1 MSYHPSIHRC
11 EHIKVNGTQCGSPAI
26 RKNSFCYFHGRWREQ
41 HILLNTPGVNVRPAI
56 DMPVLEDA
64 NSIQCAIMQVMSLLL
79 SGQIEHKTAALLLYG
94 LQTASGNLRHTQFEP
109 YPRQVVIN
117 PATVGETHLGED
129 VWQNSDFNGKEKDES
144 SPEKNL
150 QRKPDPLPPNW
161 RDEVRTQI
169 ATLVKERAPHL
180 IAAAGL
186 RELGPQ
192 HVQRE

>member
-41 HILLNTPGVNVRPAI
+41 HITFATTAKTVPAI
-56 DMPVLEDA
+56 DLPVLEDA
-64 NSIQCAIMQVMSLLL
+64 NSLQVAIMQVLNLLL
-79 SGQIEHKTAALLLYG
+79 TGHIEHKTAALILYG
-94 LQTASGNLRHTQFEP
+94 LQPASANLRHTHFNP

-129 VWQNSDFNGKEKDES
+129 VWQNSDFNGKEKDKS

-150 QRKPDPLPPNW
+150 QSKPDPLPPNW
-161 RDEVRTQI
+161 REDLRTQI
-169 ATLVKERAPHL
+169 ATLVKDRAPHL
-180 IAAAGL
+180 IAAGL
-186 RELGPQ
+186 DKLSPQ

>member
-1 MSYHPSIHRC
+1 
-11 EHIKVNGTQCGSPAI
+11 
-26 RKNSFCYFHGRWREQ
+26 
-41 HILLNTPGVNVRPAI
+41 
-56 DMPVLEDA
+56 
-64 NSIQCAIMQVMSLLL
+64 MQVMSLLL

-94 LQTASGNLRHTQFEP
+94 LQTASSNLRHTQFEA

-150 QRKPDPLPPNW
+150 PRKPDPLPANW
-161 RDEVRTQI
+161 RDDVRAQI
-169 ATLVKERAPHL
+169 ATLVKNRAPDL
-180 IAAAGL
+180 IAAGL
-186 RELGPQ
+186 DKLEPQ

>member
-26 RKNSFCYFHGRWREQ
+26 RKNSFCYFHGRWREE
-41 HILLNTPGVNVRPAI
+41 HIQFATTAKTVPAI
-56 DMPVLEDA
+56 DLPVLEDA
-64 NSIQCAIMQVMSLLL
+64 NSIQVAIMQVLNLLL
-79 SGQIEHKTAALLLYG
+79 TGHIEHKTAALLLYG
-94 LQTASGNLRHTQFEP
+94 LQTASANLRHTHFNP

-117 PATVGETHLGED
+117 PATVGQTHLGED
-129 VWQNSDFNGKEKDES
+129 VWQDSDFKGKEKDES

-169 ATLVKERAPHL
+169 ATLVKDRAPHL
-180 IAAAGL
+180 IAAGL
-186 RELGPQ
+186 DNLGPR